1 MSSSQNAGQEQT
13 AHSSYNIAQIHSQH
27 SIPKMARGK
36 VQKAGKRVSRAK
48 PQNLRPDSGKF
59 DVRKSSIK
67 RLTDWDQEEA
77 QDEQDDF
84 FDGLDKVSLQQ
95 TGRDTRFENDL
106 DIPEQL
112 LDIDDGEEDD
122 DNEGYDEPS
131 GSEIEKRKP
140 KKQRKAKVSIDNSH
154 KGRFGKVTSTGEETQ
169 PESTNSDDDAEQDEK
184 EDIDLMEIDQNELEL
199 GTAKLDDDHDGSS
212 DEDESTWKSYH
223 VTKPKSKRKKTDN
236 DPESIA
242 EEEERRIL
250 ELEEVKRLQ
259 AKARSKLISSDF
271 CSYLDYASEDEILD
285 TEVTNK
291 LNQDRIDS
299 AQSTLL
305 NDFDSEPEA
314 VAYLLKAKPESLA
327 LLNDFRRSLAD
338 LSDLQDK
345 ISSPVEPIDGDPEKN
360 EFNRAIDL
368 LHYHV
373 LSTYVSTTAFYMHLS
388 LHVPPP
394 APTLIASVTRSLI
407 DLRNTLNLMEQVGLI
422 GDSSDV
428 LSGDSGT
435 FDGQFTA
442 SEFDEELRELL
453 FDQSNSVDDEEDDED
468 LSLDSNNIVKPP
480 TKRQKSSVISKSDKA
495 ISTSTSQQSKKKKKK
510 ESKKSSFIEV
520 EDPNELLKSL
530 PPRPI
535 KFKNV
540 DSPAKER
547 DEIDFLESTS
557 LSEREAT
564 EKEKKKKSL
573 RFYTAKI
580 DAKGK
585 RREKALVG
593 TGVASGD
600 SDLPYITKESQR
612 RQFLKNQDHS
622 MGDDDDLSGQFDD
635 SLDDYQHHDDN
646 LSFDN
651 QDGQSDYYDTI
662 KELKLSAKK
671 SKKIQYDEKKLSERD
686 ALTTEAEGGT
696 SGPREISRQILKNKG
711 LTPKRAKENRNP
723 RVKKRKRFEKAQQ
736 KISTQR
742 PTYKPDQAAQ
752 NRTLNGYQGE
762 KTGVKVGVVKSRKL

>member
-1 MSSSQNAGQEQT
+1 
-13 AHSSYNIAQIHSQH
+13 
-27 SIPKMARGK
+27 
-36 VQKAGKRVSRAK
+36 
-48 PQNLRPDSGKF
+48 
-59 DVRKSSIK
+59 
-67 RLTDWDQEEA
+67 
-77 QDEQDDF
+77 
-84 FDGLDKVSLQQ
+84 
-95 TGRDTRFENDL
+95 
-106 DIPEQL
+106 
-112 LDIDDGEEDD
+112 
-122 DNEGYDEPS
+122 
-131 GSEIEKRKP
+131 
-140 KKQRKAKVSIDNSH
+140 
-154 KGRFGKVTSTGEETQ
+154 
-169 PESTNSDDDAEQDEK
+169 
-184 EDIDLMEIDQNELEL
+184 
-199 GTAKLDDDHDGSS
+199 
-212 DEDESTWKSYH
+212 
-223 VTKPKSKRKKTDN
+223 
-236 DPESIA
+236 
-242 EEEERRIL
+242 
-250 ELEEVKRLQ
+250 
-259 AKARSKLISSDF
+259 
-271 CSYLDYASEDEILD
+271 
-285 TEVTNK
+285 
-291 LNQDRIDS
+291 
-299 AQSTLL
+299 
-305 NDFDSEPEA
+305 
-314 VAYLLKAKPESLA
+314 
-327 LLNDFRRSLAD
+327 
-338 LSDLQDK
+338 
-345 ISSPVEPIDGDPEKN
+345 
-360 EFNRAIDL
+360 
-368 LHYHV
+368 
-373 LSTYVSTTAFYMHLS
+373 MHLS

-435 FDGQFTA
+435 FD
-442 SEFDEELRELL
+442 
-453 FDQSNSVDDEEDDED
+453 VDDEEDDED

-535 KFKNV
+535 KLKN
-540 DSPAKER
+540 K
-547 DEIDFLESTS
+547 
-557 LSEREAT
+557 REAT

>member
-1 MSSSQNAGQEQT
+1 
-13 AHSSYNIAQIHSQH
+13 
-27 SIPKMARGK
+27 MARGK
-36 VQKAGKRVSRAK
+36 VQKAGKRASRAE

-67 RLTDWDQEEA
+67 QLTDWDQEEA

-84 FDGLDKVSLQQ
+84 FDGLDKVPLQQ
-95 TGRDTRFENDL
+95 SDM
-106 DIPEQL
+106 
-112 LDIDDGEEDD
+112 DDGEEDD
-122 DNEGYDEPS
+122 DDDEGYDEPS
-131 GSEIEKRKP
+131 ESETEKRKP
-140 KKQRKAKVSIDNSH
+140 KKQRKAKVLVDNSH
-154 KGRFGKVTSTGEETQ
+154 KGRFGKGTSTGEETQ
-169 PESTNSDDDAEQDEK
+169 SESTNSDNDAEQDE
-184 EDIDLMEIDQNELEL
+184 EEGVDLVEIDSNELEL
-199 GTAKLDDDHDGSS
+199 GTAKLGTIMM
-212 DEDESTWKSYH
+212 DESTWKSYH
-223 VTKPKSKRKKTDN
+223 VTKPKSKKKKINN
-236 DPESIA
+236 DPEAIA

-271 CSYLDYASEDEILD
+271 CSYLDYASEDEIID
-285 TEVTNK
+285 TKVTKK
-291 LNQDRIDS
+291 LNQDRTFYRPMS
-299 AQSTLL
+299 QQQ
-305 NDFDSEPEA
+305 
-314 VAYLLKAKPESLA
+314 
-327 LLNDFRRSLAD
+327 RSIC
-338 LSDLQDK
+338 
-345 ISSPVEPIDGDPEKN
+345 IS
-360 EFNRAIDL
+360 
-368 LHYHV
+368 HY
-373 LSTYVSTTAFYMHLS
+373 TYHHQPQLIGSVS
-388 LHVPPP
+388 
-394 APTLIASVTRSLI
+394 RSLI
-407 DLRNTLNLMEQVGLI
+407 DLRSTLSLMEQVGLI
-422 GDSSDV
+422 GDSSDI

-468 LSLDSNNIVKPP
+468 LSLDFNNIVKRP
-480 TKRQKSSVISKSDKA
+480 TKRQKSSVITKSDKA
-495 ISTSTSQQSKKKKKK
+495 ISTSTSQESKKKKKR

-530 PPRPI
+530 PPRPT
-535 KFKNV
+535 KLKNV
-540 DSPAKER
+540 DK
-547 DEIDFLESTS
+547 
-557 LSEREAT
+557 REAT

-711 LTPKRAKENRNP
+711 LTPERAKENRNP

>member
-1 MSSSQNAGQEQT
+1 
-13 AHSSYNIAQIHSQH
+13 
-27 SIPKMARGK
+27 
-36 VQKAGKRVSRAK
+36 
-48 PQNLRPDSGKF
+48 
-59 DVRKSSIK
+59 
-67 RLTDWDQEEA
+67 
-77 QDEQDDF
+77 
-84 FDGLDKVSLQQ
+84 
-95 TGRDTRFENDL
+95 
-106 DIPEQL
+106 
-112 LDIDDGEEDD
+112 
-122 DNEGYDEPS
+122 
-131 GSEIEKRKP
+131 
-140 KKQRKAKVSIDNSH
+140 
-154 KGRFGKVTSTGEETQ
+154 
-169 PESTNSDDDAEQDEK
+169 
-184 EDIDLMEIDQNELEL
+184 
-199 GTAKLDDDHDGSS
+199 
-212 DEDESTWKSYH
+212 
-223 VTKPKSKRKKTDN
+223 
-236 DPESIA
+236 
-242 EEEERRIL
+242 
-250 ELEEVKRLQ
+250 
-259 AKARSKLISSDF
+259 
-271 CSYLDYASEDEILD
+271 
-285 TEVTNK
+285 
-291 LNQDRIDS
+291 
-299 AQSTLL
+299 
-305 NDFDSEPEA
+305 
-314 VAYLLKAKPESLA
+314 
-327 LLNDFRRSLAD
+327 
-338 LSDLQDK
+338 
-345 ISSPVEPIDGDPEKN
+345 
-360 EFNRAIDL
+360 
-368 LHYHV
+368 
-373 LSTYVSTTAFYMHLS
+373 MHLS

-394 APTLIASVTRSLI
+394 APTLIGSVSRLLI
-407 DLRNTLNLMEQVGLI
+407 DLRSTLSLMEQVGLI
-422 GDSSDV
+422 GDSSDI

-468 LSLDSNNIVKPP
+468 LSLDFNNIVKRP
-480 TKRQKSSVISKSDKA
+480 TKRQKSSVITKSDKA
-495 ISTSTSQQSKKKKKK
+495 ISTLTSQESKKKKKR

-530 PPRPI
+530 PPRPT
-535 KFKNV
+535 KLKNV
-540 DSPAKER
+540 DSSAKER
-547 DEIDFLESTS
+547 DEVNFLESTS

-671 SKKIQYDEKKLSERD
+671 SKKIQYDEKKLSEQ
-686 ALTTEAEGGT
+686 AEGGT

-711 LTPKRAKENRNP
+711 LTPKRAKENQNP